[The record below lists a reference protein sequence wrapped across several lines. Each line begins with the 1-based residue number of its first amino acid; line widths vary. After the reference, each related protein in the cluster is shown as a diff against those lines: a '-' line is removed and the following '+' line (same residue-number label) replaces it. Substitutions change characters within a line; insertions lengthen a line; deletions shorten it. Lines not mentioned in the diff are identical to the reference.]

1 MSHRNSGRFLISCF
15 PQPAQLDPHFAETT
29 WQTLDHAINEIN
41 KRNTSN
47 LSFEQLYRYSY
58 NMVLHKHGEFLY
70 NGLTRLQTQ
79 HLDTVA
85 DIIKR
90 TEPPAFLAE
99 IKRQWCWFEISLAHV
114 RDVLMYMDRHYVKPN
129 KKKTVY
135 ELGLSLFRTGVVGHP
150 AILPRLSETLLA
162 SIDRERNGEAIDT
175 FLVQNITQMLAEL
188 GVDDSANSVYA
199 NVFEDGFLERTRQ
212 FYAREATLY
221 LSETTCSEYLRKASQ
236 RINEERLRVENYLQ
250 MLTAPKVRR
259 VAETEL
265 ISKYMD
271 KLINMENS
279 GLLWMLRNDKVDDLR
294 LMYTLFKDVTDGEE
308 IMRTYLKK
316 EVLDRGTEIVQ
327 HPENIRDP
335 IALINAILVLKDK
348 YDNIVNSAFTIPI
361 SQESDL
367 LPSLNSVGIP
377 GGPGTNS
384 ITMNISA
391 KHMNTAVQMGAANVD
406 TSNASQSSKEAVPD
420 KRFVSAVNESFER
433 FINGFNRAAE
443 YLSLYV
449 DKLLRKDFKGC
460 GDDEIE
466 AKLDA
471 VMALFRY
478 LHERDVFERY
488 YKQHLQKRLLYSR
501 STSSEAER
509 SFITKMKTDCGYM
522 YTSKMEV
529 MFKDMKTSDDTT
541 AQFRESV
548 AKEGAD
554 MRGIDLRVF
563 VLTTMSWPVT
573 QGPNVIL
580 PEDAVHC
587 TSNFEIF
594 YYKKHDGRR
603 LTWQQSLGTAEL
615 RATFGDRMYDL
626 YSVSAYSMCILML
639 FNDHDSLTYKEI
651 SNATR
656 IPDSELARHLQSLS
670 LTKHKILRKEPREK
684 DVKPDD
690 KFIFNSDFQSRSRR
704 IKIQVVTAQKE
715 NEAER
720 NQTRC
725 RINADRGPVIDT
737 VIVRIMKHRKVLE
750 HNQLIAEVTKELESK
765 FEPNTQDIKKR
776 IESLVEREY
785 LERQKEKRQVYQYVA

>member
-1 MSHRNSGRFLISCF
+1 
-15 PQPAQLDPHFAETT
+15 
-29 WQTLDHAINEIN
+29 
-41 KRNTSN
+41 
-47 LSFEQLYRYSY
+47 
-58 NMVLHKHGEFLY
+58 MVLHKHGDFLY
-70 NGLTRLQTQ
+70 DGLTRLQTQ
-79 HLDTVA
+79 HLHAVA

-90 TEPPAFLAE
+90 AEPPAFLAE

-129 KKKTVY
+129 KKKSVY

-150 AILPRLSETLLA
+150 AILPRLSDTLLA
-162 SIDRERNGEAIDT
+162 SIDRERNGEVIDT

-188 GVDDSANSVYA
+188 GVDDSATSVYA
-199 NVFEDGFLERTRQ
+199 SVFENGFLERTRQ

-250 MLTAPKVRR
+250 MLTAPKVRL

-279 GLLWMLRNDKVDDLR
+279 GLLWMLRNDKVEELR
-294 LMYTLFKDVTDGEE
+294 LMYTLFKDVKDGEE
-308 IMRTYLKK
+308 VMRTYLKK

-327 HPENIRDP
+327 HPENVRDP
-335 IALINAILVLKDK
+335 IALINAVLVLKEK
-348 YDNIVNSAFTIPI
+348 YDNIVKSAFTAPV
-361 SQESDL
+361 SLESNVL
-367 LPSLNSVGIP
+367 SSLNSVGVS
-377 GGPGTNS
+377 GGPVANPIS
-384 ITMNISA
+384 MKISA
-391 KHMNTAVQMGAANVD
+391 KQMNSAAQIGAANAD
-406 TSNASQSSKEAVPD
+406 ASGASQSSKEGVPD

-433 FINGFNRAAE
+433 FINGFSRAAE

-501 STSSEAER
+501 STSSDAER

-529 MFKDMKTSDDTT
+529 MFKDMKTSDETT
-541 AQFRESV
+541 NQFRESV
-548 AKEGAD
+548 AREGLD

-573 QGPNVIL
+573 QGPNVAL
-580 PEDAVHC
+580 PENAVHC
-587 TSNFEIF
+587 TSNFELF

-603 LTWQQSLGTAEL
+603 LTWQQSLGTAEI
-615 RATFGDRMYDL
+615 RGTFGERVYDL

-639 FNDHDSLTYKEI
+639 FNDHDSLTYKDI
-651 SNATR
+651 AKATR
-656 IPDSELARHLQSLS
+656 IPDSELTRHLQSLS
-670 LTKHKILRKEPREK
+670 LTKHKLLRKEPKEK
-684 DVKPDD
+684 DVNPDD
-690 KFIFNSDFQSRSRR
+690 RFTFNNDFQSRSRR
-704 IKIQVVTAQKE
+704 IKIQIVTAQKE
-715 NEAER
+715 NETER

-750 HNQLIAEVTKELESK
+750 HNRLIAEVTKELESK